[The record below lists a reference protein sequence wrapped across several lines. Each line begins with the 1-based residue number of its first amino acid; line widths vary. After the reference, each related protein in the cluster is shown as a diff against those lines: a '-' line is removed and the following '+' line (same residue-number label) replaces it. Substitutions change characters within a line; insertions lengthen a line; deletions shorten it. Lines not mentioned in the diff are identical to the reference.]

1 MEKIELA
8 PERVYYPMA
17 CSLVGANVGGK
28 PNYLTVAWFS
38 MVNPKPPYVMVA
50 MNKVHYTNA
59 GIKENGT
66 FSVNIPSAEMAE
78 ATDYCGMVSGSKYDK
93 AAVFETFYGKLATA
107 PMIKECAF
115 NAECKL
121 IQTVGLPAE
130 ELFIG
135 EIVAVYTE
143 ARYLTDGLPDL
154 KKINPIV
161 LQMPQKK
168 YVTLGAEV
176 GPAWEMGKRLIR
188 LDTAGH

>member
-1 MEKIELA
+1 MKKIEIA

-28 PNYLTVAWFS
+28 PNYLAVAWFG
-38 MVNPKPPYVMVA
+38 MVHPKPPYVMVT
-50 MNKVHYTNA
+50 MNKVHYTNS

-78 ATDYCGMVSGSKYDK
+78 VTDYCGLVSGNKYDK
-93 AAVFETFYGKLATA
+93 SGIFETFYGKLETA

-115 NAECKL
+115 NAECRL
-121 IQTVGLPAE
+121 IQTVDLPLE

-135 EIVAVYTE
+135 EIVGVYTE
-143 ARYLTDGLPDL
+143 ERYLTDGLPDL
-154 KKINPIV
+154 RKMNPIV

-168 YVTLGAEV
+168 YVTLGAEL
-176 GPAWEMGKRLIR
+176 GPAWEMGKKLIK
-188 LDTAGH
+188 